1 MPLVG
6 SLLNRDVH
14 IERMSFPDGIKQR
27 SQPERRGL
35 I

>member
-1 MPLVG
+1 MHYG

-14 IERMSFPDGIKQR
+14 IERVSFPDGIKQR
-27 SQPERRGL
+27 SQPGRRGP